1 MRRASL
7 WRAAL
12 VVTLAHFCH
21 AVNVKQSAQ
30 VKQSPIS
37 DAETAVLDTITA
49 TTGLEWNFE
58 ATPCECSLCVSEK
71 LPTVPENPDRVTL
84 YYGCSKKADVVHDQ
98 CTQSDDLSQRVLNT
112 DILDVAQWCIYT
124 CKPVLQSTPG
134 GDHKCEMLDEAMIE
148 KARTDSGGQAFMWA
162 SSLMT
167 DSNTFADIPPA
178 PSMISVLDAMR
189 KTYVKSLHGP
199 PPMPEPEV
207 FLFNELCFHRLTY
220 KFSFQHHGC
229 IAQW

>member
-1 MRRASL
+1 
-7 WRAAL
+7 
-12 VVTLAHFCH
+12 
-21 AVNVKQSAQ
+21 
-30 VKQSPIS
+30 
-37 DAETAVLDTITA
+37 
-49 TTGLEWNFE
+49 
-58 ATPCECSLCVSEK
+58 
-71 LPTVPENPDRVTL
+71 
-84 YYGCSKKADVVHDQ
+84 
-98 CTQSDDLSQRVLNT
+98 
-112 DILDVAQWCIYT
+112 
-124 CKPVLQSTPG
+124 
-134 GDHKCEMLDEAMIE
+134 MIE

-207 FLFNELCFHRLTY
+207 ITFEELRSFHNSTNHHLTCKISVKY
-220 KFSFQHHGC
+220 HGC